1 MVKVQTTS
9 GFVCNVDERRAKSWE
24 FLEALVACEAED
36 ESTQLK
42 GTVTIVPFLLGKEEF
57 DRLKKHV
64 EKDGITDIETVMSEF
79 REILEQIGA
88 QTKK

>member
-9 GFVCNVDERRAKSWE
+9 GFVCNVDERKVKSWE
-24 FLEALVACEAED
+24 FLDALVKCEAED

-42 GTVTIVPFLLGKEEF
+42 GMTKIVPFLLGDKDF
-57 DRLKKHV
+57 DRLKKHT
-64 EKDGITDIETVMSEF
+64 EKDGLTDIEVIMSEF
-79 REILEQIGA
+79 KEILEQIGA